1 MCFIGSDICNTSAI
15 FVCSDPGPARS
26 EVAVTKKTMERRSCR
41 LAALCFATICVATSA
56 HAETPSSDPAREP
69 SPAFQSDAA
78 YLLQPGDMVEIS
90 VWKEENLK
98 KELLVRPDGGLS
110 FPLAGDLKVAGH
122 TTVEVEHEIE
132 ARLAKYFADA
142 TVNVS
147 VLQINGNQVYVVGK
161 VNRPGMYKFDR
172 PVDVMQ
178 ALSLAGGTT
187 EFADIGDI
195 RIIRRGPDGRQKVFP
210 FAYSDVARGRRLE
223 QNIVL
228 QSGDTLVVP

>member
-1 MCFIGSDICNTSAI
+1 
-15 FVCSDPGPARS
+15 
-26 EVAVTKKTMERRSCR
+26 MERRSPR
-41 LAALCFATICVATSA
+41 WLAALCFATIYAAA
-56 HAETPSSDPAREP
+56 HAETPSGDAIAIP
-69 SPAFQSDAA
+69 SPAFESDAS
-78 YLLQPGDMVEIS
+78 YLLQPGDVVEIS

-98 KELLVRPDGGLS
+98 KELLVRPDGGLT

-122 TTVEVEHEIE
+122 TTVEVEREIE
-132 ARLAKYFADA
+132 ARLTKYFADV
-142 TVNVS
+142 TVNVA

-161 VNRPGMYKFDR
+161 VNKPGVYKFDR
-172 PVDVMQ
+172 AVDVMQ

-187 EFADIGDI
+187 EFAGVDDI
-195 RIIRRGPDGRQKVFP
+195 RIIRRGADGRQKVFT

>member
-1 MCFIGSDICNTSAI
+1 
-15 FVCSDPGPARS
+15 
-26 EVAVTKKTMERRSCR
+26 MERRSLR
-41 LAALCFATICVATSA
+41 WLAALCFATTFAAA
-56 HAETPSSDPAREP
+56 HAGTPTAEAIAAP
-69 SPAFQSDAA
+69 SPAFESDAS
-78 YLLQPGDMVEIS
+78 YLLQPGDVVEIS

-98 KELLVRPDGGLS
+98 KELLVRPDGGLT

-122 TTVEVEHEIE
+122 TTVEVEREIE
-132 ARLAKYFADA
+132 ARLAKYFADV
-142 TVNVS
+142 TVNVA

-161 VNRPGMYKFDR
+161 VNKPGVYKFDR
-172 PVDVMQ
+172 AVDVMQ

-187 EFADIGDI
+187 EFAGVDDI
-195 RIIRRGPDGRQKVFP
+195 RIIRRDPDGRQKVFT

>member
-1 MCFIGSDICNTSAI
+1 
-15 FVCSDPGPARS
+15 
-26 EVAVTKKTMERRSCR
+26 VAVANKTMERRSSGR
-41 LAALCFATICVATSA
+41 LAALCFATLFAAMSAT
-56 HAETPSSDPAREP
+56 AETPAGGEVAAPP
-69 SPAFQSDAA
+69 SPSFAGGAS
-78 YLLQPGDMVEIS
+78 YLLQPGDVVEIS
-90 VWKEENLK
+90 VWKEEDLK

-132 ARLAKYFADA
+132 ARLAKFFADV
-142 TVNVS
+142 TVNVA
-147 VLQINGNQVYVVGK
+147 VLQINGNQVYVLGK
-161 VNRPGMYKFDR
+161 VNKPGVYKFDR
-172 PVDVMQ
+172 AVDVMQ

-187 EFADIGDI
+187 EFADVNDI
-195 RIIRRGPDGRQKVFP
+195 RIIRRGPDGRQTVLA